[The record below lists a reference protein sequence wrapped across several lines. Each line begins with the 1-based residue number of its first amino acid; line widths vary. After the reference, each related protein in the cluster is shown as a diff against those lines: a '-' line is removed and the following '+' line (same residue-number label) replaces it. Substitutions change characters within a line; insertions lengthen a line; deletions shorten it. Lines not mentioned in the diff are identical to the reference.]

1 MQDGWAAASIIT
13 FILIITDFVSGV
25 AAAASKGDISSQAMR
40 GGLWHKFAYVLIMFT
55 AAVVDE
61 MCTHIDIGIS
71 APVFIPVC
79 TGICFIEVTSTLENC
94 MTLNPRIKSS
104 KILENFRVFNEDDNE
119 KSVDHTSEKEHN
131 NDHES
136 H

>member
-1 MQDGWAAASIIT
+1 MQDGWADASIIT
-13 FILIITDFVSGV
+13 FILIIIDFVSGV
-25 AAAASKGDISSQAMR
+25 AAAASKGDVSSQAMR

-61 MCTHIDIGIS
+61 MCAHIDIGIS
-71 APVFIPVC
+71 APIFIPVC

-94 MTLNPRIKSS
+94 MQLNPKIKSS
-104 KILENFRVFNEDDNE
+104 KILEAFRVFNEDDNE
-119 KSVDHTSEKEHN
+119 KSVDNTSEKEHSN
-131 NDHES
+131 EHES

>member
-1 MQDGWAAASIIT
+1 MQDGWADASIIT
-13 FILIITDFVSGV
+13 FILIIIDFVSGV
-25 AAAASKGDISSQAMR
+25 AAAASKGDVSSQAMR

-61 MCTHIDIGIS
+61 MCAHIDIGIS
-71 APVFIPVC
+71 APIFIPVC

-94 MTLNPRIKSS
+94 MKLNPEIKSS
-104 KILENFRVFNEDDNE
+104 KILERFRVFNEDKNE
-119 KSVDHTSEKEHN
+119 KNVDNTSQKEHN
-131 NDHES
+131 NEHES

>member
-1 MQDGWAAASIIT
+1 MQDGWADASIIT
-13 FILIITDFVSGV
+13 FILIIIDFVSGV
-25 AAAASKGDISSQAMR
+25 AAAASRGDVSSQAMR

-71 APVFIPVC
+71 APIFIPVC

-94 MTLNPRIKSS
+94 MKLNPEIKSS
-104 KILENFRVFNEDDNE
+104 KILEKFRVFNEDKNE
-119 KSVDHTSEKEHN
+119 KNVDNTSEKEHDN
-131 NDHES
+131 EHES

>member
-1 MQDGWAAASIIT
+1 MQDGWADASIIT
-13 FILIITDFVSGV
+13 FILIIIDFVSGV
-25 AAAASKGDISSQAMR
+25 AAAAAKGDISSKAMR
-40 GGLWHKFAYVLIMFT
+40 SGLWHKFAYVLIMVT

-61 MCTHIDIGIS
+61 MCTHVDIGIS

-94 MTLNPRIKSS
+94 MELNPKIRSS
-104 KILENFRVFNEDDNE
+104 KILGSFRVFNEDDNE
-119 KSVDHTSEKEHN
+119 KYVDHTSEKEHN
-131 NDHES
+131 NEHES

>member
-1 MQDGWAAASIIT
+1 MQDGWADASIIT
-13 FILIITDFVSGV
+13 FILVIIDFVSGV
-25 AAAASKGDISSQAMR
+25 AAAASKGDVSSQAMR

-61 MCTHIDIGIS
+61 MCTHINIGIS
-71 APVFIPVC
+71 APIFIPVC

-94 MTLNPRIKSS
+94 IKLNPKIKSS
-104 KILENFRVFNEDDNE
+104 KILEKFRVFNEDDNE
-119 KSVDHTSEKEHN
+119 KSVDNPSEKEHSN
-131 NDHES
+131 EHES

>member
-1 MQDGWAAASIIT
+1 MQDGWADASIIT
-13 FILIITDFVSGV
+13 FILIIIDFVSGV
-25 AAAASKGDISSQAMR
+25 AAAASKGDVSSQAMR

-61 MCTHIDIGIS
+61 MCTHVDIGIS
-71 APVFIPVC
+71 APIFIPVC

-94 MTLNPRIKSS
+94 TELNPKIKSL
-104 KILENFRVFNEDDNE
+104 KILEKFRVFNEGENE
-119 KSVDHTSEKEHN
+119 KSVDNTSEKERSN
-131 NDHES
+131 EHEN